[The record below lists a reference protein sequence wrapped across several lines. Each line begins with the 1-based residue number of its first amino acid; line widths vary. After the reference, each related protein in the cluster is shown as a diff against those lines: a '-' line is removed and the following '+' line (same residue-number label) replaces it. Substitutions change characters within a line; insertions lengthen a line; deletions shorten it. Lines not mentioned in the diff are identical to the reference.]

1 MALHHNVDFT
11 NTNLQE
17 MSVKFLK
24 KNTIS
29 SMKPFLRINHP
40 FINVS

>member
-1 MALHHNVDFT
+1 MALHHNADFT

-17 MSVKFLK
+17 MSVKFK

>member
-17 MSVKFLK
+17 MSVKLK
-24 KNTIS
+24 KHYLFYES
-29 SMKPFLRINHP
+29 FFKD
-40 FINVS
+40 

>member
-17 MSVKFLK
+17 MSVKLK

-29 SMKPFLRINHP
+29 SMKPFLRINPP

>member
-17 MSVKFLK
+17 MSVKFK
-24 KNTIS
+24 KKTLS
-29 SMKPFLRINHP
+29 LL
-40 FINVS
+40 